1 MAFLLTAK
9 AGMATDLRW
18 TKVNYIIEYIRQKCL
33 VTVNNLHIRRVA
45 LNLLDTILPGK
56 TYRFR
61 VSNVGIATSVNIRI
75 QGHSMLLVEVEG
87 SHTMQS
93 TYTSIDVHLG
103 QSYSF
108 LVTADQP
115 PADYSIIVSTRF
127 TTPVL
132 TTTAILHYSNANG
145 AATVPPPAA
154 PTVEIDFS
162 LNQARSIRY
171 DCHGSF
177 NNLSL
182 F

>member
-1 MAFLLTAK
+1 
-9 AGMATDLRW
+9 
-18 TKVNYIIEYIRQKCL
+18 
-33 VTVNNLHIRRVA
+33 
-45 LNLLDTILPGK
+45 
-56 TYRFR
+56 
-61 VSNVGIATSVNIRI
+61 
-75 QGHSMLLVEVEG
+75 MLLVEVEG

-132 TTTAILHYSNANG
+132 TTTAILHYGNANG

>member
-1 MAFLLTAK
+1 MSDKSIFI
-9 AGMATDLRW
+9 W
-18 TKVNYIIEYIRQKCL
+18 T
-33 VTVNNLHIRRVA
+33 VA
-45 LNLLDTILPGK
+45 LNLLDAILPGK

-87 SHTMQS
+87 SHTMQ
-93 TYTSIDVHLG
+93 TTFTSIDIHLG

-145 AATVPPPAA
+145 AATVLPPLA
-154 PTVEIDFS
+154 PTTEIDFS
-162 LNQARSIRY
+162 LNQARSIR
-171 DCHGSF
+171 
-177 NNLSL
+177 
-182 F
+182 

>member
-1 MAFLLTAK
+1 MTCRFLTAFLSMAK
-9 AGMATDLRW
+9 VGMATDSRW
-18 TKVNYIIEYIRQKCL
+18 TKVNYMNIRVHLIICL
-33 VTVNNLHIRRVA
+33 VILHVDRNVLSFVR
-45 LNLLDTILPGK
+45 TILPGK

-115 PADYSIIVSTRF
+115 PADYSIVVSTRF

-132 TTTAILHYSNANG
+132 TTAAILHYSSSNG
-145 AATVPPPAA
+145 AASVLPPPA

-162 LNQARSIRY
+162 LNQARSIR
-171 DCHGSF
+171 
-177 NNLSL
+177 
-182 F
+182 